1 MTQPDYIRQIHAE
14 AEAAAHVLADAAKL
28 SPGQL
33 VIIGCSTS
41 EVIGQRIGTSGTIEL
56 ASALYAGLELL
67 RTKYGVQLAYQCCE
81 HLNRALVVE
90 RTTCETLR
98 LDEVS
103 AVPVPRA
110 GGSMAAAAY
119 THFAS
124 PCLVETISADAGID
138 IGETLIGMHL
148 KRVAVPLRTSVR
160 SIGAARVTM
169 AMTRPKLIGGER
181 AVYHPSDTN
190 AQQLSC
196 E

>member
-67 RTKYGVQLAYQCCE
+67 RTKYSVQLAYQCCE